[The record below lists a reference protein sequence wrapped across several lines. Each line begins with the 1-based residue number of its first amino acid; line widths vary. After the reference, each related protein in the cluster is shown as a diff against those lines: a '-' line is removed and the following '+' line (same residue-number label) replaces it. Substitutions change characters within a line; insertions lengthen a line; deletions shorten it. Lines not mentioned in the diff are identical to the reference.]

1 MIPWLTVILTTILN
15 PQLYFCCW
23 DCKYLLHTYYHITI
37 LIAILFQIS
46 SRGSR
51 GYTHLYSTTGTMDNL
66 YSKSLG
72 SERNFVSRHFDKT
85 FPQPGIHLE
94 DVCLCRKT
102 STVSNKMQC
111 TTYCHQKK
119 SKLI

>member
-51 GYTHLYSTTGTMDNL
+51 VTHIYIQPQGQWTIFIQSHLVPRGTL
-66 YSKSLG
+66 CLG
-72 SERNFVSRHFDKT
+72 TLTKLFPSQAFIWKT
-85 FPQPGIHLE
+85 YVFAGKHLPYRIKCN
-94 DVCLCRKT
+94 VPRIVTRKKA
-102 STVSNKMQC
+102 N
-111 TTYCHQKK
+111 
-119 SKLI
+119 